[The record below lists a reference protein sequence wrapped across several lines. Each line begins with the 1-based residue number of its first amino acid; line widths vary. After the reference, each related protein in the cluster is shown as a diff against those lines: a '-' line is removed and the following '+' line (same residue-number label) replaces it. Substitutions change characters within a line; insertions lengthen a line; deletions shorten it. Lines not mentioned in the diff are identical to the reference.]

1 MNSKQIKN
9 ILKLA
14 DKYYQYS
21 SYAYKS
27 ASIMKALQFGS
38 KGAMI
43 ISPLIELAMGI
54 VKDNSEILKVSNSL
68 YESLNTYK
76 SSYGFGKHEDFLS
89 NYMTKLGDF
98 KSSFAEAN
106 NIKENDPENSLAVLK
121 KIIDN
126 GEFLVL
132 NTKKVIDSIRSMKSV
147 GGQAF
152 DLLKE
157 LSLSFGAETATTNI
171 IEQAGNLSMLLD
183 AEFPNIEAKYQEL
196 MNAIETHSASEAG
209 GNANGP
215 AAEPTTETATP
226 EESILSQ
233 LEGISL

>member
-27 ASIMKALQFGS
+27 ASIIKALQFGS

-76 SSYGFGKHEDFLS
+76 SSYGFGSHEDFLS
-89 NYMTKLGDF
+89 NYMIKLRDF
-98 KSSFAEAN
+98 KSSFAEVN
-106 NIKENDPENSLAVLK
+106 NIKENDPENALAALK

-132 NTKKVIDSIRSMKSV
+132 NTRKVIDSIRSMKSV

-196 MNAIETHSASEAG
+196 MNAIETHSASEVG
-209 GNANGP
+209 TNASP
-215 AAEPTTETATP
+215 ATAATTENVTP

-233 LEGISL
+233 LESISL